1 MKRMLLT
8 LLLLFLCLPVVL
20 AAVAVQPDTTAMI
33 VSEILPGDAYIPK
46 GTMIRAE
53 LLTEVNSGK
62 NKVGDKIYFKVL
74 EDIKLGD
81 AVVVAKGT
89 TGEGYVK
96 TVKRAGMFGKGG
108 AIELDASNVQTRN
121 GVEVPLTMDVS
132 KYGGDNR
139 IEINYNNSVETAIIS
154 GLLPG
159 SNQKIKAGTI
169 LSILVPFNVDLQVKP
184 EGLLAATAPT
194 EGSLSVPAKKPYLQA
209 APSAESPY
217 VEGNAWEYAGE
228 KGSVHFN
235 ILQNGKKTI
244 KGHLRSAG
252 PAVLTIDQ
260 DFEVSKGD
268 LYITLKAKD
277 KETGKSYPL
286 QIFLR
291 EDGTA
296 QYIVPNSPKDDK
308 ESIILYRIAK

>member
-1 MKRMLLT
+1 M
-8 LLLLFLCLPVVL
+8 LFLCLPVVFGAG
-20 AAVAVQPDTTAMI
+20 AAQADTNTMT
-33 VSEILPGDAYIPK
+33 VSEILPGDAYVPK

-53 LLTEVNSGK
+53 LLTEVNSGR
-62 NKVGDKIYFKVL
+62 NKVGDKISFKVL
-74 EDIKLGD
+74 EDIKIGD

-89 TGEGYVK
+89 TGDGYVK

-108 AIELDASNVQTRN
+108 AIELDASNVKTLN

-132 KYGGDNR
+132 KYGGDNH
-139 IEINYNNSVETAIIS
+139 IEINYNNSIETAILS

-169 LSILVPFNVDLQVKP
+169 LSILVPFNVDLQVKA
-184 EGLLAATAPT
+184 EGLLPAAATT
-194 EGSLSVPAKKPYLQA
+194 EGSLSAPVKKPYLQA

-217 VEGNAWEYAGE
+217 VEGNAWEYSGE
-228 KGSVHFN
+228 KGMIHLN
-235 ILQNGKKTI
+235 IVQNGKKTI
-244 KGHLRSAG
+244 KGHLRSTG

-260 DFEVSKGD
+260 DFEASKGD

-296 QYIVPNSPKDDK
+296 QYIVPNSPKEDK
-308 ESIILYRIAK
+308 ESVILYRMAK